1 MRRVRGMRIGRT
13 APRTKA
19 AALIAA
25 ALALPGAVMAEPAQ
39 TYYERSFVQAA
50 GPRCDLFQPEVDL
63 ALTAAAWQARGAA
76 LRSGAGEID
85 LAATAA
91 RARARAGAVACS
103 DPQLAV
109 VRRRVENAFS
119 GWTRTPRM
127 AFDGWSANRTAYDA
141 PTWRLSQTSV
151 TGASPVALGFA
162 AEGETHAQ
170 TLSAVV
176 SFVGR
181 PRPYAAR
188 IVLRDPAKAPRPWL
202 TSGGLAPERMR
213 ASLWST
219 GVSAAA
225 PTLLAK
231 DRQAGERWTF
241 SPAAAAAIE
250 RLDPRETFAV
260 EFHFRD
266 GSVATARFTAGDFA
280 AGKAFLAMGPL

>member
-1 MRRVRGMRIGRT
+1 MKIGRT
-13 APRTKA
+13 ALRT
-19 AALIAA
+19 IAA
-25 ALALPGAVMAEPAQ
+25 AVIPALSALPATASTGPGQ
-39 TYYERSFVQAA
+39 TFYERSFVQAA
-50 GPRCDLFQPEVDL
+50 GARCDLFEPRVNQ

-76 LRSGAGEID
+76 LRSGAAEID

-91 RARARAGAVACS
+91 RARSRAGTVACS

-109 VRRRVENAFS
+109 VRRRVESAFS
-119 GWTRTPRM
+119 GWARTPRM
-127 AFDGWSANRTAYDA
+127 TFDGWTANRAAYDS

-151 TGASPVALGFA
+151 TGASPVAFGFA
-162 AEGETHAQ
+162 SGGETS

-202 TSGGLAPERMR
+202 TSGGLAPERVR

-231 DRQAGERWTF
+231 DRKAGERWTF
-241 SPAAAAAIE
+241 SPVAAAAIE
-250 RLDPRETFAV
+250 RLDPREAFAV

>member
-1 MRRVRGMRIGRT
+1 
-13 APRTKA
+13 
-19 AALIAA
+19 
-25 ALALPGAVMAEPAQ
+25 
-39 TYYERSFVQAA
+39 
-50 GPRCDLFQPEVDL
+50 
-63 ALTAAAWQARGAA
+63 
-76 LRSGAGEID
+76 
-85 LAATAA
+85 
-91 RARARAGAVACS
+91 VACS

-109 VRRRVENAFS
+109 VRRRVEHAFS
-119 GWTRTPRM
+119 GWARMPRM
-127 AFDGWSANRTAYDA
+127 AFEGWSANRTAYDA
-141 PTWRLSQTSV
+141 PTWRLSQTSI

-162 AEGETHAQ
+162 AEGEAQAQ

-188 IVLRDPAKAPRPWL
+188 IVLRDPSKAPRPWL
-202 TSGGLAPERMR
+202 ASGGLAPERVR

-219 GVSAAA
+219 GVSEAA

-231 DRQAGERWTF
+231 DRKAGERWTF
-241 SPAAAAAIE
+241 SRDATAAIE
-250 RLDPRETFAV
+250 RLDPREVFAV